1 MNTQQENSTT
11 ARATHST
18 SQANTPATT
27 QETALAQY
35 TPEQLALANINNQ
48 KELPSLQK
56 ANKHFVPLNIDYWS
70 PKEAGEEK
78 LVYIHGIDIHE
89 VPDMDSGELKQL
101 ECVMLLEKQDDTLK
115 RLISASRILV
125 GNIKDAIQRGEII
138 PKTTLT
144 PVAITFLGKA
154 TNSSNSRTSNRWQI
168 IPLIMPAVSSDKS
181 ADTKPKAK

>member
-11 ARATHST
+11 ARATHSAN
-18 SQANTPATT
+18 QANPATA

-144 PVAITFLGKA
+144 PVSITFLGKA
-154 TNSSNSRTSNRWQI
+154 SNSSNSRMSNRWQI
-168 IPLIMPAVSSDKS
+168 IPLIMPTLSSDKS
-181 ADTKPKAK
+181 TGTKSEEK